1 MKNKKWTA
9 WYILTAICICMVL
22 EPMGQINTALA
33 AEEGTYSESGFW
45 DSAVS
50 ATPSATAT
58 GGGITTPTPVPTPTK
73 RPAVTAKPKADISLK
88 NEFQNVVLTVGTTGE
103 FDIDR
108 SSFASYPLED
118 LVELHYSSNDSSVLQ
133 VTANGS
139 YQAVKVGETV
149 MTVTGIDRDG
159 NTMFYC
165 TYTVSVYPDMSKVT
179 LAKQAVQIYI
189 VKNSYNSTNS
199 AQIAIQ
205 GGDSQIF
212 DSDRNA
218 NLIYEV
224 ISSNKKMYVSTE
236 ISNGKVV
243 ITCSDAGSTTLTLK
257 LYGKEYKIQL
267 KVSVLEMSAGSA
279 LLAGHQTKQLRV
291 KGYRGSV
298 VWKSSRPKV
307 ASVSKNGKVSAK
319 KTGNTIITA
328 KVGNVRVGCVVSV
341 TTTTKKKV
349 IRRAQ
354 KMASTSQYSQPKR
367 MLKGYYDCSSL
378 VWRAYAKYGYR
389 FGVTGYAPTAAGEAQ
404 YLANRNKLLKGG
416 FSRKN
421 AQTLKF
427 KAGDLMFK
435 TGASNGRYKG
445 IYHVEMII
453 GYEFYGWD
461 QNNKPVLL
469 VKWANRPD
477 GYYGYGI
484 GIVGKM

>member
-22 EPMGQINTALA
+22 EPMGQINTASA
-33 AEEGTYSESGFW
+33 AGEGTYSESGFW
-45 DSAVS
+45 DSDTS

-108 SSFASYPLED
+108 VSFASYPLED

-133 VTANGS
+133 VTANGG
-139 YQAVKVGETV
+139 YHAMKVGETV

-212 DSDRNA
+212 DSDRNE

-236 ISNGKVV
+236 ITNGKIV

-257 LYGKEYKIQL
+257 LYGKDI
-267 KVSVLEMSAGSA
+267 
-279 LLAGHQTKQLRV
+279 R
-291 KGYRGSV
+291 
-298 VWKSSRPKV
+298 SS
-307 ASVSKNGKVSAK
+307 
-319 KTGNTIITA
+319 
-328 KVGNVRVGCVVSV
+328 
-341 TTTTKKKV
+341 
-349 IRRAQ
+349 
-354 KMASTSQYSQPKR
+354 
-367 MLKGYYDCSSL
+367 
-378 VWRAYAKYGYR
+378 
-389 FGVTGYAPTAAGEAQ
+389 
-404 YLANRNKLLKGG
+404 
-416 FSRKN
+416 
-421 AQTLKF
+421 
-427 KAGDLMFK
+427 
-435 TGASNGRYKG
+435 
-445 IYHVEMII
+445 
-453 GYEFYGWD
+453 
-461 QNNKPVLL
+461 
-469 VKWANRPD
+469 
-477 GYYGYGI
+477 
-484 GIVGKM
+484 